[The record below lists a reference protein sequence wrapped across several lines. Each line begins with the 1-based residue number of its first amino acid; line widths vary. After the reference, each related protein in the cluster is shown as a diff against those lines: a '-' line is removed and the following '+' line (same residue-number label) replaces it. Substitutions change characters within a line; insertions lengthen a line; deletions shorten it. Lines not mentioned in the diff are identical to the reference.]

1 MVLYLALT
9 FTLTEWRTK
18 FRRQMNT
25 MDNNQRTKAV
35 DSLLNFETV
44 KYYNA
49 EQYEI
54 DRYQDAILNY
64 QKTEWD
70 VMASLNLLNFSQSF
84 IMNGGLLAG
93 SLLAGYMVSAG
104 KILFKIGA
112 KFEFLD
118 ISKFE
123 YNG

>member
-1 MVLYLALT
+1 
-9 FTLTEWRTK
+9 
-18 FRRQMNT
+18 

-84 IMNGGLLAG
+84 IMNGGLLVG
-93 SLLAGYMVSAG
+93 SLLAGYMVSTG
-104 KILFKIGA
+104 NKINVFQL
-112 KFEFLD
+112 LRVH
-118 ISKFE
+118 SL
-123 YNG
+123 